1 MTHFLNCI
9 LFSKYIQT
17 HTSVHLLQLVFDTV
31 IVAAVW
37 SMHVFFCFFCDNSQ
51 RREQNVLAS
60 IQASLKFMETS
71 NGILHILG

>member
-31 IVAAVW
+31 TVAAVW
-37 SMHVFFCFFCDNSQ
+37 SMHVFFFFFFVTIVSAGNKMSWPQ
-51 RREQNVLAS
+51 SKPR
-60 IQASLKFMETS
+60 
-71 NGILHILG
+71 